1 MEKKY
6 STAEERR
13 QAERES
19 QARHFQM
26 EAAEF
31 ELAEAVVH
39 AHRILG
45 AAIDAARREGIEDP
59 HTLIAGWMI
68 DLARLRAAEEVRHE
82 GV

>member
-6 STAEERR
+6 STPDERR

-19 QARHFQM
+19 QARHFAQ

-31 ELAEAVVH
+31 ALAEAVVH

-45 AAIDAARREGIEDP
+45 TAIDAARRAGIEDP
-59 HTLIAGWMI
+59 QSLIAQWMI
-68 DLARLRAAEEVRHE
+68 DLARLRAAEEADHA
-82 GV
+82 